1 MVTNDAWLHAP
12 GLSLYTARQSLS
24 VAERQQMLA
33 PLAATSDAA
42 RRIGLLRDQMFAG
55 QAINTSENRAVGH
68 WVYRHGL
75 NTTNRGVSARIP
87 HQFSPDGIDLFPAIN
102 ASQQKA
108 AALAGAIANG
118 QQRSASKKPFRQ
130 VVHLGIGGSDL
141 GPKLL
146 IDALTA
152 PKPRQDIQP
161 FFLSGADYHAVER
174 VLSQL
179 DPHDTLVVVVSK
191 SFTTQETMLNANH
204 LKSWMLAAGIH
215 EWQQNFVAITACV
228 DRAKDW
234 GLKDAQTL
242 WFDQTIGGRFSL
254 WGPVSFTA
262 RLILGN
268 ATIDAFLA
276 GGAAMDQHFCD
287 TPLARNMPAVLA
299 AHDFYNLRS
308 RKLPSLMI
316 SAYDTRL
323 EMLVPYLQ
331 QLWMESLGKQVDLN
345 GKPIEGPS
353 CPILWGD
360 VGTNAQ
366 HAFFQLL
373 HQGLQGVAV
382 DMVGVIQPD
391 HTAMHSHQI
400 LLANFIAQSQ
410 ALSNGQQ
417 SDDPTKTCT
426 GGHPVNILLLDQ
438 LDAATLGSLI
448 ALWEHRVL
456 CMAALVQVNAFDQ
469 WGVELGKQIAQSVL
483 EVLEK
488 NQLTAHQNQALHQSP
503 NQTQPSS
510 HSLDADSQAVIN
522 FVFSKT
528 Q

>member
-1 MVTNDAWLHAP
+1 MEINNAWLHAP
-12 GLSLYTARQSLS
+12 GLSLYTARQSFGH
-24 VAERQQMLA
+24 AERQQMLA
-33 PLAATSDAA
+33 PLLGQSEAAH
-42 RRIGLLRDQMFAG
+42 RIGLLRDQMFAG
-55 QAINTSENRAVGH
+55 VAINTSENRAVGH
-68 WVYRHGL
+68 WVYRHWL
-75 NTTNRGVSARIP
+75 NTSNKVSARIP

-102 ASQQKA
+102 TAQQKA
-108 AALAGAIANG
+108 AALAGAISSG
-118 QQRSASKKPFRQ
+118 QKRSASGKPFRQ

-146 IDALTA
+146 IDALSS
-152 PKPRQDIQP
+152 PKPDQNIQP

-174 VLSQL
+174 ALARL

-191 SFTTQETMLNANH
+191 SFTTQETLLNANH

-234 GLKDAQTL
+234 GLEDAQTL
-242 WFDQTIGGRFSL
+242 WFDQTTGGRFSL

-268 ATIDAFLA
+268 ATVDAFLG

-299 AHDFYNLRS
+299 AQDFYNLRS

-331 QLWMESLGKQVDLN
+331 QLWMESLGKQVDQH
-345 GKPIEGPS
+345 GSPIDGPS

-382 DMVGVIQPD
+382 DMVGIIQPD
-391 HTAMHSHQI
+391 HTAVHSHQI

-410 ALSNGQQ
+410 ALSTGQQ
-417 SDDPTKTCT
+417 SEDPAKTCT
-426 GGHPVNILLLDQ
+426 GGHPVNILLMDQ
-438 LDAATLGSLI
+438 LDAGALGSLI

-456 CMAALVQVNAFDQ
+456 CMAALVQVNPFDQ
-469 WGVELGKQIAQSVL
+469 WGVELGKHIAQSVL

-488 NQLTAHQNQALHQSP
+488 NQLAFGEDRAVGQSP
-503 NQTQPSS
+503 NQTPLSS
-510 HSLDADSQAVIN
+510 PSLDADSQAVISY
-522 FVFSKT
+522 VFSKT